1 MEWVHEAGDYTDP
14 IEGEKC
20 RWKDGKWNAEKK
32 KRRKWNEKEEDSRS

>member
-1 MEWVHEAGDYTDP
+1 MIGGGGEVEWEHEAGDYTDP

-32 KRRKWNEKEEDSRS
+32 KKRKVE